1 MPRYIA
7 DDRTAALVA
16 RLVAVAGVTT
26 SEAMRRAVTAELAR
40 LTPAVPL
47 RDRFAALSA
56 GHALPPPAGEPADKA
71 FFDGLN
77 GE

>member
-16 RLVAVAGVTT
+16 RLAEVAGVTT

-40 LTPAVPL
+40 LTPAVSL
-47 RDRFAALSA
+47 RDRFAVLRA
-56 GHALPPPAGEPADKA
+56 GHALPPPTGEPADKA